1 MYEVID
7 LIYTEEEG
15 QAVFQGAYE
24 ECQAFIADNGG
35 YGMKILPV

>member
-7 LIYTEEEG
+7 LIYDEE
-15 QAVFQGAYE
+15 VFVGTYE
-24 ECQAFIADNGG
+24 ECEQFVSDNGG